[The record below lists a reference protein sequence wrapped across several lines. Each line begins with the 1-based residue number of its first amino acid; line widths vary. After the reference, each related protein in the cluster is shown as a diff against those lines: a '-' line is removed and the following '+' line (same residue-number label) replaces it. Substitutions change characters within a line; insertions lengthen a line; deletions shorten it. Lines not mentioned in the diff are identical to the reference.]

1 MMRGVAAN
9 YRLARR
15 RSLARLRAYLHPQP
29 ADCWMEAIEQLPDGN
44 SINVMRQID
53 RLPKDV
59 RALIHEYGLIA
70 VASHYNE
77 GIRGRELAAVLKA
90 HRLVMQN
97 KWLQADM

>member
-1 MMRGVAAN
+1 MRSAGAQ
-9 YRLARR
+9 YRARR
-15 RSLARLRAYLHPQP
+15 RRFFERQAALNASAERWA
-29 ADCWMEAIEQLPDGN
+29 EAIDKLPDGN
-44 SINVMRQID
+44 SVEVMRQID

-59 RALIHEYGLIA
+59 RDLIHEYGLIA
-70 VASHYNE
+70 VANYYND